1 MNEGHDESAG
11 TNGAPDDT
19 AQITFGGTFDEAS
32 GIGLDCCRGG
42 GLSRLGGIAGRGFA
56 FAFGRCSLAFQVS
69 VAAFALLGFVVLL
82 AHIRLYFLGL
92 NRLFDAL

>member
-1 MNEGHDESAG
+1 
-11 TNGAPDDT
+11 
-19 AQITFGGTFDEAS
+19 
-32 GIGLDCCRGG
+32 
-42 GLSRLGGIAGRGFA
+42 
-56 FAFGRCSLAFQVS
+56 